1 MLMEEKKYEGM
12 KEETLLAEERNND
25 YFKRKK
31 YNILRNILLISLV
44 FLLNFTSYM
53 VCFVFFPFGYSKI
66 TGATTL
72 YLNQENETKNN
83 LI

>member
-1 MLMEEKKYEGM
+1 MLMDEKKYEGM
-12 KEETLLAEERNND
+12 KGETLLAQEMNND

-53 VCFVFFPFGYSKI
+53 VCFVFFPFGY
-66 TGATTL
+66 
-72 YLNQENETKNN
+72 
-83 LI
+83 